1 MSRRTSRVVMAIALV
16 GIIAIIAVITLTG
29 HR

>member
-1 MSRRTSRVVMAIALV
+1 MNRRSSRLVMAIALI
-16 GIIAIIAVITLTG
+16 GILAIVAVITLTG

>member
-1 MSRRTSRVVMAIALV
+1 MTRRTSRLVMAIALI
-16 GIIAIIAVITLTG
+16 GILAVIAVITLTG

>member
-1 MSRRTSRVVMAIALV
+1 MSRRSSRIAMAIALV
-16 GIIAIIAVITLTG
+16 GVLAIIAVITLTG